1 MTVLSISGLGKSHG
15 ATEILR
21 AVELNVARGDKIGC
35 VGRNGAGK
43 TTLLRLIEGSVSAR
57 GAHDSELLTP
67 DHGSI
72 QLEREARIGYVVQRP
87 VFEPGQSVRAFVELG
102 LSGIRELEAELER
115 VSHAMAEARGPQLDS
130 LTKRHGDLVAH
141 MEHLGGWEAER
152 QVETVLSGI
161 GLSEPFWEREARTL
175 SGGEKSRACLARVLV
190 SVPDVLLLD
199 EPTNHLDLA
208 GIEWLEEFLRH
219 LKSAVLIVSHDR
231 RLLDR
236 LVDSIVEIERAT
248 LARYPGNY
256 SRYLEIKAERYKSEL
271 RAWEDQQGL
280 VRKEELFIRTHMG
293 SQRTGEAK
301 GRAKKLE
308 NLVRLPQPFLDV
320 RRPVIRMEKVERGGE
335 TVIEARGLELAH
347 GEKVV
352 LAGVDFKLGRGER
365 VGIVGPNGSG
375 KSTLL
380 RALAGRL
387 PPRSGTIEKGYKAA
401 CGYFDQETSDLRE
414 DGTPYSEIRRLQPL
428 WTDLEIRSHLARF
441 LFRGTEVEAAIARL
455 SGGERARLS
464 LAKLVLAAPSWLAL
478 DEPTNHLDLPG
489 RTALEEMLG
498 EFPGALVFVSHDREF
513 IDGLATRILAVG
525 NGTVRSFTGNYGD
538 HRRVVL
544 AEEESE
550 RAERE
555 AERARRAA
563 TEKARA
569 ARAAPAR
576 KEKARNPWLLRQ
588 VEDTIMSLEAEQARL
603 LASLGEER
611 VYKDAAL
618 VKETQL
624 RLAEIERELEQKN
637 AEWEAMI

>member
-21 AVELNVARGDKIGC
+21 GVELNVARGDKIGI

-43 TTLLRLIEGSVSAR
+43 TTLLRLIEGL
-57 GAHDSELLTP
+57 EQP

-87 VFEPGQSVRAFVELG
+87 VFAPGVSVRTFVEEG
-102 LSGIRELEAELER
+102 LAALRALEAELER
-115 VSHAMAEARGPQLDS
+115 LSHAMAEAAGAELDA
-130 LTKRHGDLVAH
+130 LTKRHGDLSAH
-141 MEHLGGWEAER
+141 FELLGGWEAER

-161 GLSEPFWEREARTL
+161 GLDASFWEREARTL

-236 LVDSIVEIERAT
+236 LVDSIADVEHAR
-248 LARYPGNY
+248 LVRYPGNY
-256 SRYLEIKAERYKSEL
+256 ARYLEIKAERHKSAQ
-271 RAWEDQQGL
+271 RAWDEQQEFI
-280 VRKEELFIRTHMG
+280 RKEEAFIRAHLG

-301 GRAKKLE
+301 GRQKRLE
-308 NLVRLPQPFLDV
+308 SLERLPQPYLDV
-320 RRPVIRMEKVERGGE
+320 RRPVIRLQKVERGGE
-335 TVIEARGLELAH
+335 TVVEARGLTLAH
-347 GEKVV
+347 GENVV
-352 LAGVDFKLGRGER
+352 LAGVDLKLARGER

-380 RALAGRL
+380 RALAGRAA
-387 PPRSGTIEKGYKAA
+387 PRAGTIDKGYKAV

-414 DGTPYSEIRRLQPL
+414 DGTPYSEIRRLQPQ
-428 WTDLEIRSHLARF
+428 WTDLEVRSHLARF
-441 LFRGTEVEAAIARL
+441 LFRGLEVEAVIARL
-455 SGGERARLS
+455 SGGERARLT

-478 DEPTNHLDLPG
+478 DEPTNHLDLPA

-498 EFPGALVFVSHDREF
+498 EFPGALLFVSHDREF
-513 IDGLATRILAVG
+513 IDTLATRIIEVRDG
-525 NGTVRSFTGNYGD
+525 RVRSFAGNYSD
-538 HRRVVL
+538 YRARVV
-544 AEEESE
+544 AEELAARAAREVEKE
-550 RAERE
+550 RKAA
-555 AERARRAA
+555 AERARAA
-563 TEKARA
+563 KG
-569 ARAAPAR
+569 APLK

-588 VEDTIMSLEAEQARL
+588 VEDAIMALEAER
-603 LASLGEER
+603 ASLTAALGEER
-611 VYKDAAL
+611 VYKDGRL
-618 VKETQL
+618 LKETQL
-624 RLAEIERELEQKN
+624 RLAEIERDLEQKN
-637 AEWEAMI
+637 AQWEAMI

>member
-15 ATEILR
+15 ANEVLR
-21 AVELNVARGDKIGC
+21 GVELNVARGDKIGC

-43 TTLLRLIEGSVSAR
+43 TTLLRLIEG
-57 GAHDSELLTP
+57 EEQP
-67 DHGSI
+67 DHGTI

-87 VFEPGQSVRAFVELG
+87 VFEPGLTVRAFVEQG
-102 LSGIRELEAELER
+102 LSAIREIEAELER
-115 VSHAMAEARGPQLDS
+115 LSHAMAEAGGSELAS
-130 LTKRHGDLVAH
+130 LTKRHGDLTAH

-161 GLSEPFWEREARTL
+161 GLDDSFWEREARTL

-199 EPTNHLDLA
+199 EPTNHLDLV

-236 LVDSIVEIERAT
+236 LVDSIVEIERCGLT
-248 LARYPGNY
+248 RYPGNY
-256 SRYLEIKAERYKSEL
+256 ARYLDVKAERHKSEL
-271 RAWEDQQGL
+271 RAFEEQQGFL
-280 VRKEELFIRTHMG
+280 RKEELFIRTHLG

-301 GRAKKLE
+301 GRQKKLE
-308 NLVRLPQPFLDV
+308 NVARLPQPFLDV
-320 RRPVIRMEKVERGGE
+320 RRPVIRMRHVERGGE
-335 TVIEARGLELAH
+335 TVVEARGLELAH
-347 GEKVV
+347 GANVV
-352 LAGVDFKLGRGER
+352 LSGVDFKLGRGER

-380 RALAGRL
+380 RALAGRFEL
-387 PPRSGTIEKGYKAA
+387 RSGTIEKGYRAV
-401 CGYFDQETSDLRE
+401 CGYFDQDTSDLRE
-414 DGTPYSEIRRLQPL
+414 EGTPMSEIRRLQPL

-441 LFRGTEVEAAIARL
+441 LFRGNEVEAAIARL

-498 EFPGALVFVSHDREF
+498 EFPGALLFVSHDREF
-513 IDGLATRILAVG
+513 IDGLGTRILEVRDGAVR
-525 NGTVRSFTGNYGD
+525 TFTGNYSD
-538 HRRVVL
+538 YRKTCL
-544 AEEESE
+544 AEQVD
-550 RAERE
+550 
-555 AERARRAA
+555 ERARREAEKERRAA
-563 TEKARA
+563 AEKARA
-569 ARAAPAR
+569 AKSGPAK

-588 VEDTIMSLEAEQARL
+588 VEDTIMALEAERAQL
-603 LASLGEER
+603 LGSLGEER
-611 VYKDAAL
+611 VYKDATL
-618 VKETQL
+618 VKETQQ
-624 RLAEIERELEQKN
+624 RLAEIERDLEQKN
-637 AEWEAMI
+637 SEWEAMI

>member
-15 ATEILR
+15 ASEILR
-21 AVELNVARGDKIGC
+21 GVELNVARGDKIGC

-43 TTLLRLIEGSVSAR
+43 TTLLRLIEG
-57 GAHDSELLTP
+57 EEQP

-87 VFEPGQSVRAFVELG
+87 VFEPGLSVRAFVEQG
-102 LSGIRELEAELER
+102 LAAIRALEADLER
-115 VSHAMAEARGPQLDS
+115 LSHAMAEATGGELAS
-130 LTKRHGDLVAH
+130 LTKRHGDLTAH

-161 GLSEPFWEREARTL
+161 GLDPSFWEREARTL

-208 GIEWLEEFLRH
+208 GIEWLEEVLRH

-231 RLLDR
+231 RLLDH
-236 LVDSIVEIERAT
+236 LVDSIVEIERAG

-256 SRYLEIKAERYKSEL
+256 GRYLDIKAERYKSEL
-271 RAWEDQQGL
+271 RAYEEQQEF

-301 GRAKKLE
+301 GRQKKLE
-308 NLVRLPQPFLDV
+308 NVVRLPQPYLDV
-320 RRPVIRMEKVERGGE
+320 RRPVIRMRRVERGGE
-335 TVIEARGLELAH
+335 TVVEARGLELAH
-347 GEKVV
+347 GANVV
-352 LAGVDFKLGRGER
+352 LSGVDFKLARGER

-380 RALAGRL
+380 RALAGRFA
-387 PPRSGTIEKGYKAA
+387 PRAGSLELGYKAA
-401 CGYFDQETSDLRE
+401 CGYFDQDTSDLRE
-414 DGTPYSEIRRLQPL
+414 DGTPHTEIRRLQPA

-441 LFRGTEVEAAIARL
+441 LFRGDEVEAVIARL

-464 LAKLVLAAPSWLAL
+464 LAKLVLSAPSWLAL
-478 DEPTNHLDLPG
+478 DEPTNHLDLPA
-489 RTALEEMLG
+489 RTSLEEMLG
-498 EFPGALVFVSHDREF
+498 EFTGALVFVSHDREF
-513 IDGLATRILAVG
+513 IDTLATRILEVADG
-525 NGTVRSFTGNYGD
+525 RVRSFTGNYSD
-538 HRRVVL
+538 YRKAV
-544 AEEESE
+544 AN
-550 RAERE
+550 E
-555 AERARRAA
+555 AADERARREAEKERRAA
-563 TEKARA
+563 AEKARA
-569 ARAAPAR
+569 ARAAPVK

-588 VEDTIMSLEAEQARL
+588 VEDTIMALEAERAQL
-603 LASLGEER
+603 LSSLGEER

-618 VKETQL
+618 ARETQL
-624 RLAEIERELEQKN
+624 RLAEIERDLEQKN

>member
-21 AVELNVARGDKIGC
+21 GVDLNIARGDKLGC

-43 TTLLRLIEGSVSAR
+43 TTLLRLVEG
-57 GAHDSELLTP
+57 EEQP

-72 QLEREARIGYVVQRP
+72 QLERDARIGYVVQRP
-87 VFEPGQSVRAFVELG
+87 LFEAGLSVRAFVDQG
-102 LSGIRELEAELER
+102 LSAIREIEAELER
-115 VSHAMAEARGPQLDS
+115 LSHAMAEAQGPELAS
-130 LTKRHGDLVAH
+130 LTKRHGDLTTH

-152 QVETVLSGI
+152 QIETVLSGI
-161 GLSEPFWEREARTL
+161 GLDESFWEREARTL

-199 EPTNHLDLA
+199 EPTNHLDLV
-208 GIEWLEEFLRH
+208 GIEWLEDFLRH

-236 LVDSIVEIERAT
+236 LVDSIVEIERAELT
-248 LARYPGNY
+248 RYPGNY
-256 SRYLEIKAERYKSEL
+256 ARYLDIKAERHKSEL
-271 RAWEDQQGL
+271 RAFEEQQEFI
-280 VRKEELFIRTHMG
+280 RKEDLFIRTHMG

-301 GRAKKLE
+301 GRQKKLE
-308 NLVRLPQPFLDV
+308 NIVRLPQPYLDV
-320 RRPVIRMEKVERGGE
+320 RRPVIRMQKVERGGE

-347 GEKVV
+347 GSNVV
-352 LAGVDFKLGRGER
+352 LSGVDVKLARGER

-387 PPRSGTIEKGYKAA
+387 QPRAGTIEKGYKAV
-401 CGYFDQETSDLRE
+401 CGYFDQDTSDLAE
-414 DGTPYSEIRRLQPL
+414 DGTPMSEIRRLQPL
-428 WTDLEIRSHLARF
+428 ATDLEVRSHLARF
-441 LFRGTEVEAAIARL
+441 LFRGNEVEASIARL

-498 EFPGALVFVSHDREF
+498 EFTGALVFVSHDREF
-513 IDGLATRILAVG
+513 IDGLATRILEVADGV
-525 NGTVRSFTGNYGD
+525 VRSFPGNYSD
-538 HRRVVL
+538 YRKTVL
-544 AEEESE
+544 AEGVAAREQQAVEKE
-550 RAERE
+550 RKAT
-555 AERARRAA
+555 AA
-563 TEKARA
+563 KARA
-569 ARAAPAR
+569 VKSAPAR
-576 KEKARNPWLLRQ
+576 KEKAKNPWLLRQ
-588 VEDTIMSLEAEQARL
+588 VEDTIMALEAEQTQL
-603 LASLGEER
+603 LAALGEER
-611 VYKDAAL
+611 VYKDATLA
-618 VKETQL
+618 KETQQ
-624 RLAEIERELEQKN
+624 RLAEIERELEEKN